1 MNNLLT
7 VEKLSKSFTDK
18 ILFDEISFG
27 INEGDKIGVIG
38 VNGTGKSTL
47 LKIIAGVEKA
57 DGGTI
62 TTMNGLRIG
71 YLPQMPEFD
80 EGMTVINQV
89 FKNDNPKMQTVK
101 EYEEALFQVEN
112 NYSKEAET
120 KLIELTEKMDKED
133 AWGLESEAKT
143 ILTKLGI
150 TDFHKEV
157 QLLSGGQRK
166 RVAMAGAL
174 ISPVDILIMDEPTNH
189 IDNETVDWLE
199 NYLGKCTKSLLMVTH
214 DRYFLDRV
222 VNKTIELDKGK
233 LYTYQGNYSQFL
245 ELKAEREELELA
257 GERKRQNLLR
267 RELAWIRRG
276 AQARSTK
283 QKARIER
290 FEEVSAIKAPE
301 LRGSV
306 EISVGASRLGRKT
319 IEINNVSMSYE
330 GKKYIDDFSYIIL
343 RDDRVGIIGHNGCGK
358 STLMNI
364 ITGRLAPDSGTV
376 EIGDTVKIGVF
387 AQENGEMDENMR
399 VIDYIKEVAEYVPT
413 ADGRITA
420 SQMLEKFLFKGDIQW
435 SPISKL
441 SGGEKRRL
449 YLLRVLMAAPNM
461 LFLDEPTNDLDI
473 ETLTI
478 LEEYL
483 EDFPGAVV
491 TVSHDR
497 YFLDKMVNR
506 IFSFEGNGKI
516 KQYEGGYTDY
526 KIQHDKEEVIE
537 NVEKPVK
544 AEKVERKQ
552 EEEKPKKLMKMTYKD
567 QREFDTIND
576 RIEGIELK
584 IAEIDEEISKCGS
597 DYVKLQELTAE
608 KEKFEAELDEAMD
621 RWVYLNELN
630 EEIERNKKGL

>member
-47 LKIIAGVEKA
+47 LKIIAGVEKS

-112 NYSKEAET
+112 NYSKEAEK
-120 KLIELTEKMDKED
+120 KLIELTERMDKED

-597 DYVKLQELTAE
+597 DYVKLQELTEE

>member
-1 MNNLLT
+1 MNFLT

-47 LKIIAGVEKA
+47 LKIIAGVETA
-57 DGGTI
+57 DSGTI

-71 YLPQMPEFD
+71 YLPQMPEFE

-89 FKNDNPKMQTVK
+89 FKTDNPKMQIVK

-112 NYSKEAET
+112 NYSKEAEN
-120 KLIELTEKMDKED
+120 KLIKLTEKMDKED

-150 TDFHKEV
+150 TDFYKEV

-199 NYLGKCTKSLLMVTH
+199 NYLGKCTKALLMVTH

-301 LRGSV
+301 MRGNV

-319 IEINNVSMSYE
+319 IEINNVSMSYD

-364 ITGRLAPDSGTV
+364 ITGRLKPESGFV
-376 EIGDTVKIGVF
+376 EIGNTVNIGVF

-413 ADGRITA
+413 VDGRITA

-449 YLLRVLMAAPNM
+449 YLLRVLMAAPNI

-506 IFSFEGNGKI
+506 IFSFEGNGRI

-526 KIQHDKEEVIE
+526 KIQHDKEEI
-537 NVEKPVK
+537 NIPVEKV
-544 AEKVERKQ
+544 VKQ
-552 EEEKPKKLMKMTYKD
+552 EKKQEVEKPKKLMKMTYKD
-567 QREFDTIND
+567 QREFDTINE
-576 RIEGIELK
+576 RIEGIEFK
-584 IAEIDEEISKCGS
+584 IAEIDDKISQCGS
-597 DYVKLQELTAE
+597 DYVKLQELTEQKENFE
-608 KEKFEAELDEAMD
+608 KELEEAMD

>member
-1 MNNLLT
+1 MNFLT

-47 LKIIAGVEKA
+47 LKIIAGVETA
-57 DGGTI
+57 DSGTI

-71 YLPQMPEFD
+71 YLPQMPEFE

-89 FKNDNPKMQTVK
+89 FKTDNPKMQIVK

-112 NYSKEAET
+112 NYSKEAEN
-120 KLIELTEKMDKED
+120 KLIKLTEKMDKED

-150 TDFHKEV
+150 TDFYKEV

-199 NYLGKCTKSLLMVTH
+199 NYLGKCTKALLMVTH

-301 LRGSV
+301 MRGNV

-319 IEINNVSMSYE
+319 IEINNVSMSYD

-364 ITGRLAPDSGTV
+364 ITGRLKPESGFV
-376 EIGDTVKIGVF
+376 EIGDTVNIGVF

-449 YLLRVLMAAPNM
+449 YLLRVLMAAPNI

-526 KIQHDKEEVIE
+526 KIQHDKEEI
-537 NVEKPVK
+537 NIPVEKV
-544 AEKVERKQ
+544 VKQ
-552 EEEKPKKLMKMTYKD
+552 EKKQEVEKPKKLMKMTYKD
-567 QREFDTIND
+567 QREFDTINE

-584 IAEIDEEISKCGS
+584 IAEIDDKISQCGS
-597 DYVKLQELTAE
+597 DYVKLQELTEQKENFE
-608 KEKFEAELDEAMD
+608 KELEEAMD

>member
-399 VIDYIKEVAEYVPT
+399 VIDYIKEIAEYVPT

>member
-245 ELKAEREELELA
+245 ELKAEREELEIA

-399 VIDYIKEVAEYVPT
+399 VIDYIKEIAEYVPT

-449 YLLRVLMAAPNM
+449 YLLKVLMAAPNM

-597 DYVKLQELTAE
+597 DYVKLQELTTE

-630 EEIERNKKGL
+630 EDIERNKKGL

>member
-112 NYSKEAET
+112 NYSKEAEK

-245 ELKAEREELELA
+245 ELKAEREELEIA

-267 RELAWIRRG
+267 RELAWIKRG

-319 IEINNVSMSYE
+319 IEINNISMSYE

-526 KIQHDKEEVIE
+526 KNQHDKEEVIE
-537 NVEKPVK
+537 NVEKSVK

-597 DYVKLQELTAE
+597 DYVKLQELTEE

>member
-7 VEKLSKSFTDK
+7 VEKLSKTFTDK

-47 LKIIAGVEKA
+47 LKIIAGVENA
-57 DGGTI
+57 DSGTI

-112 NYSKEAET
+112 NYSKEAEK

-387 AQENGEMDENMR
+387 AQDNGEMDENMR

-597 DYVKLQELTAE
+597 DYVKLQELTEE

>member
-1 MNNLLT
+1 MNFLT

-47 LKIIAGVEKA
+47 LKIIAGVETA
-57 DGGTI
+57 DSGTI

-71 YLPQMPEFD
+71 YLPQMPEFE

-89 FKNDNPKMQTVK
+89 FKTDNPKMQIVK

-112 NYSKEAET
+112 NYSKEAEN
-120 KLIELTEKMDKED
+120 KLIKLTEKMDKED

-150 TDFHKEV
+150 TDFYKEV

-199 NYLGKCTKSLLMVTH
+199 NYLGKCTKALLMVTH

-301 LRGSV
+301 MRGNV

-319 IEINNVSMSYE
+319 IEINNVSMSYD

-364 ITGRLAPDSGTV
+364 ITGRLKPESGFV
-376 EIGDTVKIGVF
+376 EIGDTVNIGVF

-449 YLLRVLMAAPNM
+449 YLLRVLMAAPNI

-506 IFSFEGNGKI
+506 IFSFERNGKI

-526 KIQHDKEEVIE
+526 KIQHDKEEI
-537 NVEKPVK
+537 NIPVEKV
-544 AEKVERKQ
+544 VKQ
-552 EEEKPKKLMKMTYKD
+552 EKKQEVEKPKKLMKMTYKD
-567 QREFDTIND
+567 QREFDTINE

-584 IAEIDEEISKCGS
+584 IAEIDDKISQCGS
-597 DYVKLQELTAE
+597 DYVKLQELTEE
-608 KEKFEAELDEAMD
+608 KENFEKELEEAMD

>member
-1 MNNLLT
+1 MNFLT

-47 LKIIAGVEKA
+47 LKIIAGVETA
-57 DGGTI
+57 DSGTI

-71 YLPQMPEFD
+71 YLPQMPEFE

-89 FKNDNPKMQTVK
+89 FKTDNPKMQIVK

-112 NYSKEAET
+112 NYSKEAEN
-120 KLIELTEKMDKED
+120 KLIKLTEKMDKED

-150 TDFHKEV
+150 TDFYKEV

-199 NYLGKCTKSLLMVTH
+199 NYLGKCTKALLMVTH

-301 LRGSV
+301 MRGNV

-319 IEINNVSMSYE
+319 IEINNVSMSYD

-364 ITGRLAPDSGTV
+364 ITGRLKPESGFV
-376 EIGDTVKIGVF
+376 EIGDTVNIGVF

-449 YLLRVLMAAPNM
+449 YLLRVLMAAPNI

-526 KIQHDKEEVIE
+526 KIQHDKEEI
-537 NVEKPVK
+537 NIPVEKV
-544 AEKVERKQ
+544 VKQ
-552 EEEKPKKLMKMTYKD
+552 EKKQEVEKPKKLMKMTYKD
-567 QREFDTIND
+567 QREFDTINE

-584 IAEIDEEISKCGS
+584 IAEIDDKISQCGS
-597 DYVKLQELTAE
+597 DYVKLQELTEE
-608 KEKFEAELDEAMD
+608 KENFEKELEEAMD

>member
-283 QKARIER
+283 QKAHIER

-399 VIDYIKEVAEYVPT
+399 VIDYIKEVAEYVST